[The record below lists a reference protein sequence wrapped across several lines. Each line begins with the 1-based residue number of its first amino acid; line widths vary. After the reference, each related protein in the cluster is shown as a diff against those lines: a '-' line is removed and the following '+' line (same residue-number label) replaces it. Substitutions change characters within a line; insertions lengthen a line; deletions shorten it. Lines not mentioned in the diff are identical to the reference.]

1 MSITPKSRLAAAL
14 VAVLVALPAGCDLG
28 AGGDKAGG
36 GTAPKPVEL
45 RLAVATEADDAG
57 APLARFFASRATALS
72 KGSMRVRVVFDAAG
86 QQVAEPEARVAR
98 MVHEGEF
105 ELGWIGSPAWDRLG
119 VTSFQALQAPFLVT
133 SYALLDSIA
142 TGPLARRMLAALPAE
157 GFVPLALVPD
167 RLRHPFGV
175 EHPLASPDDF
185 AGARVRV
192 LPSHVTNAL
201 MRALGATPVHISWD
215 RLNAAMAAGKIDG
228 TEYSLGNGW
237 PGGRFL
243 TANVTFF
250 ANAVT
255 VFALDRAYRELDQRQ
270 REVIHRAARQT
281 VAYAVAH
288 PAGEATL
295 MRGHCDY
302 GQVVSA
308 SHGDLAGLIAAA
320 RPVYAELEDD
330 AQTRALIAAIRR
342 LQKTIPRSKAVVPHC
357 AQATPSSQDAE
368 ALSTL
373 DGTYRWRLTNA
384 GAAAA
389 GTRRDD
395 PDIGTVSQMTLSDGR
410 WLMEPAG
417 SRRNPRPGDIGSYGI
432 VGNRIVF
439 DWPQVAST
447 LTFTFERHAN
457 GDLDLKPVLP
467 MHPGDRFNWASAPWK
482 RIGPPIRAL
491 P

>member
-1 MSITPKSRLAAAL
+1 MCITPKSRLAAAFAVVL
-14 VAVLVALPAGCDLG
+14 AAVAAGCDFG

-36 GTAPKPVEL
+36 ATAPLEL
-45 RLAVATEADDAG
+45 RLAVASEADDVG

-86 QQVAEPEARVAR
+86 QQVAEPEVRVAR
-98 MVHEGEF
+98 MVHDGEF

-133 SYALLDSIA
+133 SYTLLDSIA
-142 TGPLARRMLAALPAE
+142 TGRIARRMLAAQPAE
-157 GFVPLALVPD
+157 GFAPLALVPD

-175 EHPLASPDDF
+175 EHPLTSPDDF

-192 LPSHVTNAL
+192 LPSHVTDAL

-215 RLNAAMAAGKIDG
+215 RLNAAMASGKIDG

-250 ANAVT
+250 ANADT
-255 VFALDRAYRELDQRQ
+255 VFAGDGAYRQLDERQ
-270 REVIHRAARQT
+270 REAIRRAPRQT

-288 PAGEATL
+288 PPREEAL
-295 MRGHCDY
+295 VRRHCDY
-302 GQVVSA
+302 GPVVSA
-308 SHGDLAGLIAAA
+308 SHEDLAGLIQAA
-320 RPVYAELEDD
+320 RPVYAELEAE

-342 LQKTIPRSKAVVPHC
+342 LKGTTPPAQTAIRDC
-357 AQATPSSQDAE
+357 AYATPTSQGREVPPA
-368 ALSTL
+368 TL
-373 DGTYRWRLTNA
+373 NGTYRWRLTKA
-384 GAAAA
+384 GAIAA
-389 GTRRDD
+389 GARPDD
-395 PDIGTVSQMTLSDGR
+395 EGIGSVGQMTLSDGR

-417 SRRNPRPGDIGSYGI
+417 TRSDPSAGDIGSYGI
-432 VGNRIVF
+432 VGNRITF

-447 LTFTFERHAN
+447 LTFTFTRHAN
-457 GDLDLKPVLP
+457 GDLDLEPVLP
-467 MHPGDRFNWASAPWK
+467 MDPGDRFNWAGAPWK
-482 RIGPPIRAL
+482 RIGPPLREL